1 MKVAIIPDFCAE
13 NRQAY
18 GQTVADCLRQ
28 YGGEVCVSQGD
39 PEACIRG
46 TELTIVLGGDGAMLR
61 VAKLTAPLGKA
72 MLGINCGHLGFM
84 TGLEMD
90 ELALL
95 SELPKGRFTVEERMM
110 LSVQAEGAE
119 ELIYSTY
126 RNSSGAMVGVSAV
139 TALWSAS
146 RGIYGLLTGLN
157 AVYGVS
163 ENRGYIYT
171 RSISV
176 VYTFVFILILL
187 LTLVL
192 HVFGNS
198 IINLMRQVDNPV
210 VIFFTDLIDL
220 RFFLLLFLQSLVF
233 TLMFMVLP
241 NKRRSR
247 FMESLPGGVL
257 SSLGWLVFSDIYS
270 IYVEN
275 FSKYST
281 IYGSVYGIA
290 ITMLWLY
297 CCMSIL
303 FYGGALN
310 RYLIDK

>member
-1 MKVAIIPDFCAE
+1 MKEFPKGGLIGKIMDAAKTVKQMHIPLHA
-13 NRQAY
+13 AY
-18 GQTVADCLRQ
+18 AA
-28 YGGEVCVSQGD
+28 YF
-39 PEACIRG
+39 
-46 TELTIVLGGDGAMLR
+46 IVLA
-61 VAKLTAPLGKA
+61 VFP
-72 MLGINCGHLGFM
+72 
-84 TGLEMD
+84 
-90 ELALL
+90 ALVL
-95 SELPKGRFTVEERMM
+95 I
-110 LSVQAEGAE
+110 LSVLRYTGMEVRGLVELLDDILPSTMAEGAE

-157 AVYGVS
+157 AVYSVS

-210 VIFFTDLIDL
+210 VIFFIDLIDL

-310 RYLIDK
+310 RYLMDK

>member
-1 MKVAIIPDFCAE
+1 MKEFPKGGLIGKIMDAAKTVKQMHIPLHA
-13 NRQAY
+13 AY
-18 GQTVADCLRQ
+18 AA
-28 YGGEVCVSQGD
+28 YF
-39 PEACIRG
+39 
-46 TELTIVLGGDGAMLR
+46 IVLA
-61 VAKLTAPLGKA
+61 VFP
-72 MLGINCGHLGFM
+72 
-84 TGLEMD
+84 
-90 ELALL
+90 ALVL
-95 SELPKGRFTVEERMM
+95 I
-110 LSVQAEGAE
+110 LSVPRYTGMEVRGLVELLDDILPSTMAEGAE

-146 RGIYGLLTGLN
+146 RGVYGLLTGLN

-210 VIFFTDLIDL
+210 VIFFIDLIDL

-310 RYLIDK
+310 RYLMDK

>member
-1 MKVAIIPDFCAE
+1 MKEFPKGGLIGKIMDAAKTVKQMHIPLHA
-13 NRQAY
+13 AY
-18 GQTVADCLRQ
+18 AA
-28 YGGEVCVSQGD
+28 YF
-39 PEACIRG
+39 
-46 TELTIVLGGDGAMLR
+46 IVLA
-61 VAKLTAPLGKA
+61 VFP
-72 MLGINCGHLGFM
+72 
-84 TGLEMD
+84 
-90 ELALL
+90 ALVL
-95 SELPKGRFTVEERMM
+95 I
-110 LSVQAEGAE
+110 LSVLRYTGMEVRGLVELLDDILPSTMAEGAE

-198 IINLMRQVDNPV
+198 IINLMRQVNNPV

-233 TLMFMVLP
+233 YPDVHGAAQQAAQP
-241 NKRRSR
+241 
-247 FMESLPGGVL
+247 
-257 SSLGWLVFSDIYS
+257 
-270 IYVEN
+270 
-275 FSKYST
+275 
-281 IYGSVYGIA
+281 
-290 ITMLWLY
+290 
-297 CCMSIL
+297 
-303 FYGGALN
+303 FYGKPSRWGAVQPGLAGVFG
-310 RYLIDK
+310 YLLHLRGEFFQILHDLRLGVWHCHHHAVAVLLHEHPVLRRRAEPVSDG

>member
-1 MKVAIIPDFCAE
+1 M
-13 NRQAY
+13 
-18 GQTVADCLRQ
+18 
-28 YGGEVCVSQGD
+28 
-39 PEACIRG
+39 
-46 TELTIVLGGDGAMLR
+46 
-61 VAKLTAPLGKA
+61 
-72 MLGINCGHLGFM
+72 
-84 TGLEMD
+84 
-90 ELALL
+90 
-95 SELPKGRFTVEERMM
+95 
-110 LSVQAEGAE
+110 
-119 ELIYSTY
+119 
-126 RNSSGAMVGVSAV
+126 
-139 TALWSAS
+139 
-146 RGIYGLLTGLN
+146 LTGLN

-270 IYVEN
+270 LRGEFLQIFHDLRLGVRHCHHHA
-275 FSKYST
+275 
-281 IYGSVYGIA
+281 VA
-290 ITMLWLY
+290 VLLY
-297 CCMSIL
+297 EHPVL
-303 FYGGALN
+303 RRGAEPVS
-310 RYLIDK
+310 DG

>member
-1 MKVAIIPDFCAE
+1 MKEFPKGGLIGKVMDAAKTVRQMHIPLHA
-13 NRQAY
+13 AY
-18 GQTVADCLRQ
+18 AA
-28 YGGEVCVSQGD
+28 YF
-39 PEACIRG
+39 
-46 TELTIVLGGDGAMLR
+46 IVLA
-61 VAKLTAPLGKA
+61 VFP
-72 MLGINCGHLGFM
+72 
-84 TGLEMD
+84 
-90 ELALL
+90 ALVL
-95 SELPKGRFTVEERMM
+95 I
-110 LSVQAEGAE
+110 LSVLRYTGMEVRGLVELLDDILPSTMAEGAE

-198 IINLMRQVDNPV
+198 IINLMRQVNNPV

-241 NKRRSR
+241 NKRRRR

-310 RYLIDK
+310 RYLMDK

>member
-1 MKVAIIPDFCAE
+1 MKEFPKGGLIGKIMDAAKTVKQMHIPLHA
-13 NRQAY
+13 AY
-18 GQTVADCLRQ
+18 AA
-28 YGGEVCVSQGD
+28 YF
-39 PEACIRG
+39 
-46 TELTIVLGGDGAMLR
+46 IVLA
-61 VAKLTAPLGKA
+61 VFP
-72 MLGINCGHLGFM
+72 
-84 TGLEMD
+84 
-90 ELALL
+90 ALVL
-95 SELPKGRFTVEERMM
+95 I
-110 LSVQAEGAE
+110 LSVLRYTGMEVRGLVELLDDILPSTMAEGAE

-210 VIFFTDLIDL
+210 VIFFIDLIDL